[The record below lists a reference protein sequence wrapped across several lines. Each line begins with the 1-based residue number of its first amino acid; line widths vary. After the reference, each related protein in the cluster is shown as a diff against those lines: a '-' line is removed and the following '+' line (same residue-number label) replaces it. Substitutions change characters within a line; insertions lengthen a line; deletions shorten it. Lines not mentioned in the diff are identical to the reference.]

1 MYIVHL
7 HVHCIYVL
15 YFNRFDICNC
25 ACIHVFDI
33 CNCVHLYC
41 IHVFYLNRFDSEE
54 SPEHSLYLDCFSA
67 VATGIGV
74 CVFLI
79 N

>member
-1 MYIVHL
+1 MY
-7 HVHCIYVL
+7 L
-15 YFNRFDICNC
+15 Y
-25 ACIHVFDI
+25 ALSH
-33 CNCVHLYC
+33 
-41 IHVFYLNRFDSEE
+41 RFDSEE

-74 CVFLI
+74 CII